1 MTESFRWEI
10 SFINPKLRSSKKKW
24 LKGNLTTI
32 DSNIESGYFWNWIP
46 IYKLREENSRRVS
59 EKGFLMYSIVNRM
72 RLFPLISCFSVP
84 LRSLHYGLSITC
96 LHCCDAPALHVTTT
110 RKQWVFIS
118 FSFPVSSL
126 ITLPLSSVLSISP
139 IPPVTL
145 SVLLFS
151 ASLSYHWQF
160 LPVVHWQAARH
171 KPIRFTIKH
180 KIKNESNGAR
190 ETNIVW

>member
-46 IYKLREENSRRVS
+46 IYKLREGNSRRVP
-59 EKGFLMYSIVNRM
+59 EKGFLMCSIVNCM
-72 RLFPLISCFSVP
+72 RLFSFISCFSVL
-84 LRSLHYGLSITC
+84 LRSLHYILSIIC

-118 FSFPVSSL
+118 FSS
-126 ITLPLSSVLSISP
+126 PLSPLLSLCLFPLSYQFLRF
-139 IPPVTL
+139 PVTL

-171 KPIRFTIKH
+171 KPIRFTIKR